1 MIIYR
6 SDFGWFGFICS
17 LLVHI
22 QIYILLFVMQCCAA
36 QVDDIQKRIKRQ
48 REQDRGSYNG
58 VELGNQSQQKS
69 ALSYTLSDGSQIS
82 SSPDNELLKF
92 VAEEDPEVTTKNE
105 PKKLVGSHYL
115 DQPEDTKYM
124 A

>member
-1 MIIYR
+1 M
-6 SDFGWFGFICS
+6 
-17 LLVHI
+17 
-22 QIYILLFVMQCCAA
+22 
-36 QVDDIQKRIKRQ
+36 DDIQKRIKRQ

-82 SSPDNELLKF
+82 SSPDNELLKL

-105 PKKLVGSHYL
+105 PKKLVGYHYL
-115 DQPEDTKYM
+115 D
-124 A
+124 

>member
-6 SDFGWFGFICS
+6 SDFGWVGFACS

-22 QIYILLFVMQCCAA
+22 QIYVLLFVIQCCAA

-58 VELGNQSQQKS
+58 VELGSQNQPKS
-69 ALSYTLSDGSQIS
+69 ALTYTLSDGSQIS
-82 SSPDNELLKF
+82 SSADNELLKL
-92 VAEEDPEVTTKNE
+92 VSEDDPEVTTKSE

-115 DQPEDTKYM
+115 D
-124 A
+124 